1 MMHMTRALL
10 SKCNSLCVVGPIG
23 VGCVT
28 TALGGTAFWAIVR
41 GTAAGTATSYY
52 TTGPPMCF
60 WCGKI
65 FEQDNNS
72 NKQSGGTNQFGGKQ
86 QFSSQASSEH
96 TRKMIEMYKEL
107 GRKFYLEG
115 MYFLEGDGFLMVCQ
129 SKQPGGR

>member
-1 MMHMTRALL
+1 M
-10 SKCNSLCVVGPIG
+10 
-23 VGCVT
+23 
-28 TALGGTAFWAIVR
+28 AIV
-41 GTAAGTATSYY
+41 GGIGAGTLTSYL
-52 TTGPPMCF
+52 TTGPPKCY

-65 FEQDNNS
+65 FEHNS
-72 NKQSGGTNQFGGKQ
+72 NKQFGGKQ

-96 TRKMIEMYKEL
+96 TRRMIEMYKEL